1 MLRFFIPKFPHP
13 SLSNHTNIAMK
24 RYNLALNNSYDKYV
38 FFMFSLSDRNWVTH
52 YHVNTSMLI
61 SSAKNSPGTWFG
73 PILATGLLSMRQSWA
88 AIYKKQHKTINFCSG
103 FSMYTKHT
111 RTHEFLT
118 WSLGPVILWR
128 SRHCSSPA
136 IRFTWARGT
145 FSRDWQFFENKYRHL
160 ALHNAHSHQT
170 REYHCIG

>member
-1 MLRFFIPKFPHP
+1 
-13 SLSNHTNIAMK
+13 MK

-38 FFMFSLSDRNWVTH
+38 FFMLSLSDRYWVTQ

-61 SSAKNSPGTWFG
+61 SSAKNSFHLEPD
-73 PILATGLLSMRQSWA
+73 LAQSLQLVCCPWGNLGLQF
-88 AIYKKQHKTINFCSG
+88 IKKQHQTSNFCSG

-111 RTHEFLT
+111 WSLEFLT

-145 FSRDWQFFENKYRHL
+145 FSRDRRFFWEKW
-160 ALHNAHSHQT
+160 SSFG
-170 REYHCIG
+170 IGQRTFSSN